1 MKPHPW
7 SAALLFAVIT
17 ALTSCSS
24 RKEEPLTTPMAFPE
38 EEEESAYIPSYSK
51 TVLAGWPKGRAL
63 DPHDRSRV
71 RLEEHVHAYH
81 VGRLPSH
88 DRREMHE
95 AHAVYRV
102 EQTPR
107 WDTRLPATPMRSRGV
122 ILGVIDPA
130 RNEIPK
136 TTIIEQ
142 ERQSLQAKSRQ
153 LEITMTRL
161 NVLQGQL
168 EKKLAGF
175 AEAEQ
180 RAQELQEELTRIT
193 QDKLRA
199 EAELKQAAAKIE
211 ELEANERFRLKS
223 SSQGLLVPKKN

>member
-1 MKPHPW
+1 
-7 SAALLFAVIT
+7 
-17 ALTSCSS
+17 
-24 RKEEPLTTPMAFPE
+24 
-38 EEEESAYIPSYSK
+38 
-51 TVLAGWPKGRAL
+51 
-63 DPHDRSRV
+63 
-71 RLEEHVHAYH
+71 
-81 VGRLPSH
+81 
-88 DRREMHE
+88 MHE